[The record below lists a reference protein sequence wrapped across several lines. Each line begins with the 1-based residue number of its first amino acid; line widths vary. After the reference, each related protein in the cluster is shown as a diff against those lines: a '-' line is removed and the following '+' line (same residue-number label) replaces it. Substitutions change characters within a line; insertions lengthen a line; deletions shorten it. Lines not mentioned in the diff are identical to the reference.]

1 MLDLRFERY
10 LYISGKVLEYYKG
23 YAWGILWFHELF
35 EPAKGET
42 IRRTAA
48 SESS

>member
-10 LYISGKVLEYYKG
+10 LYISGNVFEYHKG

-42 IRRTAA
+42 IGRTVV